1 MLNLPAHIAPP
12 VILNALQL
20 PPHLFSV
27 MGLFQFSIPSGVCVC
42 HLGVTHL
49 LFLSA
54 HVFDVTVFTSVLISA
69 VRSVS
74 FLMLEVC
81 FCVSPPTLPVVSLPY
96 WSFQRIN
103 FYLFS
108 CFCLVYSFQLL
119 SLLISSFCCH
129 VSDFLSWVSG
139 VFRFGVSVLIVRAFN
154 VATFS
159 LIVVC
164 CVPWG
169 FDLNSFP
176 FYPFSGSFSFY
187 FFNWRGLF

>member
-1 MLNLPAHIAPP
+1 MLNLPAHSAPP
-12 VILNALQL
+12 VILNALHL

-27 MGLFQFSIPSGVCVC
+27 AGLFQFPIPSGVSVC
-42 HLGVTHL
+42 HVGVTHL
-49 LFLSA
+49 LLLSA
-54 HVFDVTVFTSVLISA
+54 HVFDVVVFTSVLISA

-81 FCVSPPTLPVVSLPY
+81 FCFSLTHLASGSSTLSVFSKNQL
-96 WSFQRIN
+96 
-103 FYLFS
+103 YLFS

-119 SLLISSFCCH
+119 SLSISSFCCN
-129 VSDFLSWVSG
+129 VSDFLSWVCG
-139 VFRFGVSVLIVRAFN
+139 VFRFGVSLLIVRAFN

-176 FYPFSGSFSFY
+176 FYPFFWKFQ
-187 FFNWRGLF
+187 FLLL